1 MSISKLWR
9 GDYSLS
15 ITYWVFGVIGNVG
28 LSIPMNLIS
37 PNSNPLVFYSLLTIV
52 FVYSIV
58 VAVGIWRSA
67 TKYQG
72 LSLWKYLA
80 KFVAILS
87 FISVGATSVLLIP
100 AFDIGR
106 ERTDYQLVSEC
117 RYDQLLKSKPN
128 LETQIWATTLE
139 YCQQIVLNH
148 LKEVLVVPKQKIADL
163 KKKGATT
170 DQLIYALLMESV
182 EQKKF
187 KPVNKYQTVAQCK
200 LDQLSRVKNSTNLN
214 FYAAAADQ
222 FCTEYVVI
230 SLSQKYDFQIRK
242 AMTEGYSYNEIA
254 EYLEANPVNK

>member
-9 GDYSLS
+9 GDYSLP
-15 ITYWVFGVIGNVG
+15 ITYWVFGVIGNIG
-28 LSIPMNLIS
+28 LGIPMNLVS
-37 PNSNPLVFYSLLTIV
+37 ADGNPLLFYSLLTLV
-52 FVYSIV
+52 FIYSIV

-87 FISVGATSVLLIP
+87 FISVGTTSVLLIP
-100 AFDIGR
+100 TFDIGR
-106 ERTDYQLVSEC
+106 ERTNYQLVSEC

-128 LETQIWATTLE
+128 LETQIWITSLD
-139 YCQQIVLNH
+139 YCQQIILNH
-148 LKEVLVVPKQKIADL
+148 LKEVLVVPEQKITDL

-200 LDQLSRVKNSTNLN
+200 LDQLSRVQNSTNPNL
-214 FYAAAADQ
+214 YAATADQ
-222 FCTEYVVI
+222 FCTEYVVF
-230 SLSQKYDFQIRK
+230 SLSQKYDYQIRK
-242 AMTEGYSYNEIA
+242 AMSEGLSYNAIT
-254 EYLEANPVNK
+254 EYLEANPNKK